1 VDQPVQNPPKE
12 TDSLS
17 ERQLRALLE
26 AREAEKESQRK
37 ELSRRA
43 TRLFLFIGSILLVL
57 CVGLSYLIEWQR
69 DRHAEMVKKQ
79 PPASK
84 PVVDTEDAHFAKE
97 LFEYV
102 VPPPKGVPVEK

>member
-1 VDQPVQNPPKE
+1 MDQSAQNPPKE

-26 AREAEKESQRK
+26 AREAEKENQRK

-43 TRLFLFIGSILLVL
+43 TRLFLIIGSILLIL

-69 DRHAEMVKKQ
+69 ERHAEMVKKQ

-84 PVVDTEDAHFAKE
+84 PLVDTEDAHFAKE

-102 VPPPKGVPVEK
+102 VPPPKVAPVEK